1 MKANKKTVKP
11 WTAKEKDD
19 LGTANRVMPVNWNW
33 LPFGFTLIFFCP
45 VPHRVESK
53 WNGFDRQNEI
63 GGWEQCVNRA
73 AICSGVCVCVCVCVT
88 CVYPVSYLYRTAC
101 RRVCSEKKKK
111 WRSGRISEYPPGFD
125 GNKKKS
131 ARRLEPPRGQ
141 PMACKWNAN
150 GAPGAPDPHRW
161 WNRIAN
167 RLHLADRMTIDMVS
181 APALRFVPAPFFF
194 WFQPFFLPFF
204 IRLLVFL
211 NFFSMV
217 WLVLWFFYISFTFS
231 ISVLFTWYVF
241 CCTLLII
248 HVNL

>member
-19 LGTANRVMPVNWNW
+19 LGTANHVMPVNWNW

-73 AICSGVCVCVCVCVT
+73 AICSGVCVCVCVT

-150 GAPGAPDPHRW
+150 DAPGAPDPHRW

>member
-125 GNKKKS
+125 GNKKNQ
-131 ARRLEPPRGQ
+131 LGD
-141 PMACKWNAN
+141 WN
-150 GAPGAPDPHRW
+150 
-161 WNRIAN
+161 
-167 RLHLADRMTIDMVS
+167 HLAANQWHANEMQMAHRAHRILIADEIGSLIDCTSPIAWRSIWFPHQLSVS
-181 APALRFVPAPFFF
+181 
-194 WFQPFFLPFF
+194 FQLH
-204 IRLLVFL
+204 
-211 NFFSMV
+211 FS
-217 WLVLWFFYISFTFS
+217 FGFS
-231 ISVLFTWYVF
+231 LFSYLF
-241 CCTLLII
+241 SLGY
-248 HVNL
+248 